1 MKLKMRGSRLVTAWI
16 IWSLFIK
23 IKYMAFMTGVFKC
36 EKLQAVFCGDCESKV
51 FITLGVAFAWLW

>member
-16 IWSLFIK
+16 IWSLSIK